1 MADIFEQF
9 GALLGNEAFAAVN
22 AVVSATLT
30 DIQTN
35 PQAWLN
41 PLSGPVKGAA
51 VVAQLAAAVPTLES
65 SGVTS
70 AAQLVAVLWQ
80 KLGAQ
85 LAAAAPTPATI
96 AGEVAPA
103 APAGGTVSNASGVEH
118 SGT

>member
-1 MADIFEQF
+1 MSDIFEQF

-30 DIQTN
+30 DIQSE

-41 PLSGPVKGAA
+41 PLSGPIKGAA
-51 VVAQLAAAVPTLES
+51 VVAQLTAALPTLES
-65 SGVTS
+65 SSVTS

-80 KLGAQ
+80 KLGAD
-85 LAAAAPTPATI
+85 LAKAAPTPATL

-103 APAGGTVSNASGVEH
+103 APAAVGNASGVEH